1 MLAYRYLSQK
11 KNERR
16 HKSVNVMDLM
26 LKAKFNEKREKRNT
40 ILVTAAAISVL
51 AVSGFIISL

>member
-1 MLAYRYLSQK
+1 MSAYSDLSQK

-16 HKSVNVMDLM
+16 HRSVNVMDLM
-26 LKAKFNEKREKRNT
+26 QRAKFNEKKEKRNT
-40 ILVTAAAISVL
+40 IIVTAAAISAL

>member
-1 MLAYRYLSQK
+1 MSAYSDLSQK
-11 KNERR
+11 KNGRK

-26 LKAKFNEKREKRNT
+26 QKAKFNEKKEKRNT
-40 ILVTAAAISVL
+40 IILTAAAISAL

>member
-1 MLAYRYLSQK
+1 MSAYSHLSQK

-16 HKSVNVMDLM
+16 HKSVDVMDLM
-26 LKAKFNEKREKRNT
+26 QKAKFNEKREKRNT
-40 ILVTAAAISVL
+40 ILVTAAAISAL

>member
-1 MLAYRYLSQK
+1 MLAYRHLSQK

-26 LKAKFNEKREKRNT
+26 QKAKFNEKKEKRNT
-40 ILVTAAAISVL
+40 IIVTAAAISAL

>member
-1 MLAYRYLSQK
+1 MSVYNHLSQK
-11 KNERR
+11 RNERR

-26 LKAKFNEKREKRNT
+26 QKAKFNEKKEKRNT
-40 ILVTAAAISVL
+40 IIETAAAISAL

>member
-1 MLAYRYLSQK
+1 MPPHSHLSQK
-11 KNERR
+11 RNERR

-26 LKAKFNEKREKRNT
+26 QKAKFNEKKEKRNT
-40 ILVTAAAISVL
+40 IIVTAAAISAL